1 MKKFSVLF
9 ILFIMP
15 LVFYVFLSKGIYHYS
30 NLPIL
35 TTEIVPVTQVDSQK
49 TGVTFHEKLTILCF
63 LGADVQKAEAT
74 LFNLNETIYKRYYQ
88 KPFFQIIAIVPE
100 QNKEEMK
107 QVLGKLSQFTD
118 IKGWNF
124 IYAKTSGISQLFTS
138 LDSPFTMDET
148 QFSEYAFI
156 IDKKGRL
163 RGRKDDEDTDGG
175 RLYGYNMKAVSI
187 LKNKMK
193 DDIDIIYYQWKKS
206 AEKLKRRQ
214 RKV

>member
-1 MKKFSVLF
+1 MKKFSILF

-15 LVFYVFLSKGIYHYS
+15 LVFYLFLSKGIYHYS

-35 TTEIVPVTQVDSQK
+35 TTDIVPIEQLDNQQTE
-49 TGVTFHEKLTILCF
+49 VTFNEKLTILCF

-88 KPFFQIIAIVPE
+88 KPFFQIIAVAPE
-100 QNKEEMK
+100 QSKEEMK
-107 QVLGKLSQFTD
+107 QVLNKLSQFTD
-118 IKGWNF
+118 VKGWNF
-124 IYAKTSGISQLFTS
+124 IYAGSSKIDYLFES
-138 LDSPFTMDET
+138 LDSPFKLDET

>member
-35 TTEIVPVTQVDSQK
+35 TSQVIAIEELDSQQ
-49 TGVTFHEKLTILCF
+49 TTVTFNEKLTMLCF
-63 LGADVQKAEAT
+63 LGGDITQAEAA
-74 LFNLNETIYKRYYQ
+74 LFNFNETIYKRYYQ
-88 KPFFQIIAIVPE
+88 KPFFQVVAVVPQQYKE
-100 QNKEEMK
+100 QMK
-107 QVLGKLSQFTD
+107 PILNKLSQFTD

-124 IYAKTSGISQLFTS
+124 VYADPAKIDQLFVSMDT
-138 LDSPFTMDET
+138 PFELNET
-148 QFSEYAFI
+148 QFSEYVFI
-156 IDKKGRL
+156 VDKKGRL
-163 RGRKDDEDTDGG
+163 RGRKDDDDTEGG
-175 RLYGYNMKAVSI
+175 KLYGYNMRSVAI

>member
-1 MKKFSVLF
+1 
-9 ILFIMP
+9 MP
-15 LVFYVFLSKGIYHYS
+15 LVFYLFLSKGIYHYS

-35 TTEIVPVTQVDSQK
+35 TKNVVPVEQVDVHK
-49 TGVTFHEKLTILCF
+49 TKVTFDEKLTILCF
-63 LGADVQKAEAT
+63 LGTDVQKAEAT

-100 QNKEEMK
+100 QNKGEMK
-107 QVLGKLSQFTD
+107 PILDKLSQFTD
-118 IKGWNF
+118 VKGWNF
-124 IYAKTSGISQLFTS
+124 ISAEPVAIDQMFES
-138 LDSPFTMDET
+138 LASPFKMDET

-156 IDKKGRL
+156 VDKKGRL
-163 RGRKDDEDTDGG
+163 RGRKDDEDTEGG
-175 RLYGYNMKAVSI
+175 RLYGYNMKSVAI

-193 DDIDIIYYQWKKS
+193 DDIDIIYYQLKKS

>member
-1 MKKFSVLF
+1 
-9 ILFIMP
+9 MP
-15 LVFYVFLSKGIYHYS
+15 LVFYFFLSKGIYHYS
-30 NLPIL
+30 NLPFL
-35 TTEIVPVTQVDSQK
+35 TPDIVPIEQVDPQQS
-49 TGVTFHEKLTILCF
+49 GLTFNEKLTILCF
-63 LGADVQKAEAT
+63 LGGDVEKAEAT

-88 KPFFQIIAIVPE
+88 KPFFQIIAVVPA
-100 QNKEEMK
+100 QNEEEMK
-107 QVLGKLSQFTD
+107 QVLKKLSQFTD

-124 IYAKTSGISQLFTS
+124 IYANTSKINQLFGS
-138 LDSPFTMDET
+138 LESPFKMDET

-206 AEKLKRRQ
+206 AEKIKRRQ
-214 RKV
+214 RKI

>member
-1 MKKFSVLF
+1 
-9 ILFIMP
+9 MP
-15 LVFYVFLSKGIYHYS
+15 LVFYLFLSKGIYHYS

-35 TTEIVPVTQVDSQK
+35 TTDIVPVTQVDNQQS
-49 TGVTFHEKLTILCF
+49 GVTFDEKLSILCF

-88 KPFFQIIAIVPE
+88 KPFFQIIAIVPK

-107 QVLGKLSQFTD
+107 QVLKKLSQFTD

-124 IYAKTSGISQLFTS
+124 VYADATGIKQLFES
-138 LDSPFTMDET
+138 LDSPFEMDET

-175 RLYGYNMKAVSI
+175 RLYGYNMKAVAI